1 MIQNRSFCHCGSSR
15 IVLVGEPQQHRRQR
29 DRQPDLVRVLAGLS
43 RNARALGSFRLRR
56 SYNRVGGKHHKAMNS
71 PSVRRQIASPD
82 RLGRFSTA
90 SDNAPKTPSKLTREE
105 LCRQVWESPSVA
117 CVTIPVSEVMTLTL
131 QNRVEDDP
139 CRCRSRLK
147 VARFRSFVARTSRF
161 LAGIRVGSDFW
172 LRSLELSQV
181 I

>member
-1 MIQNRSFCHCGSSR
+1 MNPLLGHSALRTARPNTPLGQGGACTQ
-15 IVLVGEPQQHRRQR
+15 VLRAVGTAILQ
-29 DRQPDLVRVLAGLS
+29 S
-43 RNARALGSFRLRR
+43 C
-56 SYNRVGGKHHKAMNS
+56 GGKHHKAMNS
-71 PSVRRQIASPD
+71 PSVRRQIVSPD

-90 SDNAPKTPSKLTREE
+90 SSDNAPKTPSKLTREE
-105 LCRQVWESPSVA
+105 LCGQVWESPSVA

-131 QNRVEDDP
+131 QNRVEDDS

-147 VARFRSFVARTSRF
+147 VAGFRSFVARTSRF

>member
-1 MIQNRSFCHCGSSR
+1 MPAWGRCCRKSLFASVNTSFPA
-15 IVLVGEPQQHRRQR
+15 VGTAILQ
-29 DRQPDLVRVLAGLS
+29 S
-43 RNARALGSFRLRR
+43 C
-56 SYNRVGGKHHKAMNS
+56 VGGWKHHKAMNS
-71 PSVRRQIASPD
+71 PSVRRQIVSPD

-117 CVTIPVSEVMTLTL
+117 CVTIPVGEVMTLTL

>member
-1 MIQNRSFCHCGSSR
+1 LQTGLGLQASLASR
-15 IVLVGEPQQHRRQR
+15 PIG
-29 DRQPDLVRVLAGLS
+29 
-43 RNARALGSFRLRR
+43 
-56 SYNRVGGKHHKAMNS
+56 
-71 PSVRRQIASPD
+71 
-82 RLGRFSTA
+82 
-90 SDNAPKTPSKLTREE
+90 
-105 LCRQVWESPSVA
+105 
-117 CVTIPVSEVMTLTL
+117 EVMTLTL

-139 CRCRSRLK
+139 CRCRCRLK